1 MWFYSLLVGSDGMLW
16 PARKTHRG
24 QLTIALEYGTNVIL
38 GYWWSRLESFAAL
51 RKHVTFSGECL
62 ITFGRGRS
70 RLALGLPNV
79 TSLASFAWSRLSFYS
94 PNMMSGR
101 LGLAF
106 GLVLEDACHVWDLT
120 PNVTWEGTKH
130 EGNEA

>member
-1 MWFYSLLVGSDGMLW
+1 MGLVSHLWLTHVLEETWFYSLLVGSDGMLW
-16 PARKTHRG
+16 SARKTHRG
-24 QLTIALEYGTNVIL
+24 QLIIALKYGTNVIL
-38 GYWWSRLESFAAL
+38 GCWWSCLVL
-51 RKHVTFSGECL
+51 GRKHEVTFDELVS
-62 ITFGRGRS
+62 
-70 RLALGLPNV
+70 PNV
-79 TSLASFAWSRLSFYS
+79 M
-94 PNMMSGR
+94 NGR